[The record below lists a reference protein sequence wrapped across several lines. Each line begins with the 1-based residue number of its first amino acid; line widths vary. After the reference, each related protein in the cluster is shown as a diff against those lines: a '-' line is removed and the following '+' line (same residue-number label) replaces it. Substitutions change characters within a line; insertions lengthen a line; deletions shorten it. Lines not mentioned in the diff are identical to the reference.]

1 MMSGVVDRRGRT
13 DEYDF
18 DSSDEEDIRNT
29 VGNVPMHWYDSF
41 PHVGYDSS
49 GRPIMKPGYK
59 SGEQDAISS
68 FLRGTNAENG
78 EEGSEWRTIIDPRTG
93 QSVVL
98 SDRDLEIVTRMSSG
112 KGVLGDKEDEIYQP
126 WDDFFSGDVLQMPV
140 TAHPPQKRSF
150 IPSLLDRR
158 RVGRITHA
166 IKMGWIRPRLPPW
179 ALEDS
184 EDMEQLRRY
193 SMYLTTGKP
202 NVLDDEMEEDILGF
216 SSSVLPICTFP
227 DVWADDEEG
236 STSATETSYAWQAA
250 LPASLQT
257 YRPPRPRPFM
267 RPASEPLPSHAES
280 YNPPPEFLLSS
291 EEERAFIR
299 AWRDKVKDNQTSH
312 VMPLLPHRYDCLRH
326 VPFCERYLRER
337 EERIK
342 DMVMAARV
350 EKQQVHTTPEA
361 LLPEIPSLADLRPYP
376 SHQGLEY
383 RSHSGRVTALSVSPC
398 GQWLASVSPVDGCL
412 RIWET
417 QSNFCFRCYQLVPS
431 SPHVAKPANL
441 GNSAAGLLKRK
452 KTVPASD
459 ATKAEVDVREQGDKK
474 EDEDDDDDEVEN
486 SQVPSAF
493 VAWNPNHELHLVAAA
508 IGDRIFVINPGL
520 GDRLVVEKSNK
531 LLEDCWRLHLASP
544 VDLDSAE
551 AMQREEGL
559 TTAKRAKIEEES
571 EPRKDFATWS
581 FHSANMDLLRELQ
594 TSLSDFSV
602 HWGGTKAPP
611 LAGSLARSK
620 EYELARVTIRL
631 TKPLVDLSWHSR
643 GDYLLSLSMSV
654 LSSGVRSR
662 APDRLLLHRLSRMT
676 SQAPFVTSSVE
687 DWRMA
692 AFQPNGKPQ
701 LVVAGSKQAHILDL
715 VGQKELRRLKLDLP
729 GDRLRCMS
737 LHPTG
742 DHIIAG
748 TSDSRFVW
756 FDVELGNVPFKKLKL
771 NHGTIHKVHVHSC
784 RPLVSVATDDGSLF
798 IIHGKVTDDLLSK
811 PIVIPVQ
818 RIRTGYQ
825 HAFSTTFHTKLPHV
839 YAGGEDGTVRQFVAW
854 N

>member
-1 MMSGVVDRRGRT
+1 MSGAVDRRGRR

-59 SGEQDAISS
+59 AGEQDAISS
-68 FLRGTNAENG
+68 FLQGTNTENG
-78 EEGSEWRTIIDPRTG
+78 EEGSEWRTVVDPQTG

-112 KGVLGDKEDEIYQP
+112 KGVLGDKEDDVYQP

-193 SMYLTTGKP
+193 SMYLTSGKP
-202 NVLDDEMEEDILGF
+202 NALDDEVEEDILGF

-227 DVWADDEEG
+227 DVWADEEEG
-236 STSATETSYAWQAA
+236 GASATEKSYAWQAT
-250 LPASLQT
+250 LPATLQT

-267 RPASEPLPSHAES
+267 RPAAEPLPSHAES
-280 YNPPPEFLLSS
+280 YNPPPEFLLSE
-291 EEERAFIR
+291 EEERAVIR
-299 AWRDKVKDNQTSH
+299 AWRDKVKDNQAPN
-312 VMPLLPHRYDCLRH
+312 VMPILPRRYDCLRH

-376 SHQGLEY
+376 SRLGLEY
-383 RSHSGRVTALSVSPC
+383 RSHAGRVTALSVSPC

-412 RIWET
+412 RIWEVQT
-417 QSNFCFRCYQLVPS
+417 NFCFRCYQLVPS
-431 SPHVAKPANL
+431 SPQASKPANF
-441 GNSAAGLLKRK
+441 GNPASGLLRRKRA
-452 KTVPASD
+452 VLASD
-459 ATKAEVDVREQGDKK
+459 GVKAEGDVGEQDGKEVDEEEEE
-474 EDEDDDDDEVEN
+474 ED
-486 SQVPSAF
+486 SQMPSAF

-508 IGDRIFVINPGL
+508 IGDRIFIINPGL

-551 AMQREEGL
+551 AAKMEEGL
-559 TTAKRAKIEEES
+559 RAAKRAKTEGES
-571 EPRKDFATWS
+571 EPQKDFATWS
-581 FHSANMDLLRELQ
+581 FHPANADLLRGLQ
-594 TSLSDFSV
+594 TSLSEFSV
-602 HWGGTKAPP
+602 HWGDTKAPQS
-611 LAGSLARSK
+611 AGSLARSK
-620 EYELARVTIRL
+620 DYELARVSIRL
-631 TKPLVDLSWHSR
+631 SKPLVDLSWHPR

-676 SQAPFVTSSVE
+676 SQAPFVTSTVE

-756 FDVELGNVPFKKLKL
+756 FDIELGNVPFKKLKL
-771 NHGTIHKVHVHSC
+771 NHGTIHKVHVHPC

-798 IIHGKVTDDLLSK
+798 IIHGKVT
-811 PIVIPVQ
+811 
-818 RIRTGYQ
+818 
-825 HAFSTTFHTKLPHV
+825 
-839 YAGGEDGTVRQFVAW
+839 E
-854 N
+854 